1 MSEKATILPSYDV
14 VVVGAGP
21 AGSAAA
27 VGHAR
32 RGQSVL
38 LLEANPRASSR
49 FAGEWIHPTGAS
61 VLRKY
66 GLFPHEATSK
76 HRPCYGFAVFPDDG
90 SEPIRLEY
98 ADGAVGFSCEH
109 DDLVRTLR
117 TSAAATEGVTYV
129 AHARVTGVQVSGAH
143 VAELQG
149 AGVQGADVQGTR
161 VHFAHEGREHVVFAD
176 RVVAADGRSSAVRKS
191 LRDENEADVASHM
204 AGLELRD
211 VELPFESYGHVL
223 LGGPGP
229 VLLYRIAHDRVRAC
243 IDVPV
248 NAPGARRDA
257 RYVWD
262 AFSPLFPEA
271 LRPALKR
278 ALENDKL
285 LWACNRFLPRTF
297 YGSGNVALVG
307 DAVGFYHPLTASGIT
322 VGLKDTEALLSS
334 PSVEAYHAR
343 REPQT
348 FAPELLANAL
358 FHVFTRED
366 EGAAAIRSAVFDTWR
381 DDPAERER
389 TMRILAGDEVRPAA
403 FGGAFVNVALRAL
416 KDTVGAARREG
427 RASEIP
433 RELARFV
440 EWAQWPGAT
449 LVPGKWREQMRRRGS
464 LNHPL
469 VGLGIHPAAV
479 ELPRPAEVAASVHV
493 DVDALL
499 ARVSDA
505 TDLAAAEGL
514 ARRAHELAVAT
525 TRDRLEQAV
534 EITLALVPEIEG
546 ASLGARRDA
555 AVALRVA
562 RRRFPGLLPGVVDG
576 AWERVARELRHQQ
589 RSDGSFGSAAETALA
604 LETLHAC
611 GLPSFHPRL
620 RRASRALVSLQ
631 QADGSFGGGRTTAIA
646 CRALL
651 ASEAPYWDAVERGLA
666 SLSEVVGLGA
676 EASEALH
683 LYRDRR
689 ATRVMPAKA
698 RRAVRT
704 ASAED
709 VSYCRES
716 LLAVSRS
723 FARPI
728 EMLPGDLRTAVTC
741 GYLLCRIADTI
752 EDNAFF
758 TTEARDERY
767 ATFLDALES
776 SPDDAVVRRFEDQ
789 FRGIEGNQ
797 VENDLCQH
805 LGTVM
810 RVFRSLPE
818 GMQAKTTRWVAEMT
832 RGMQLYS
839 HRAPGDDGYTALFT
853 PEDLERYC
861 YFVAGT
867 VGHMLT
873 DLFVEAMGAAGTDT
887 EHALRAQAEAFG
899 VGLQFVNILKDVTDD
914 RERRV
919 SFIPRTTTHAQ
930 GLSID
935 ALVDPSL
942 RDRAHAAVAPLF
954 DIAQNRLDRA
964 LEYILAIP
972 AEQTAVRLFCLLPLW
987 MAVRTL
993 VHARGNDAM
1002 FTAGEPVKIARGEV
1016 EQLIADCV
1024 ALVGK
1029 DDALRQKYDAL
1040 WRMPALSASAEM
1052 TVH

>member
-1 MSEKATILPSYDV
+1 MSEKTTILPSYDV

-32 RGQSVL
+32 RGESVL

-49 FAGEWIHPTGAS
+49 FAGEWIHPGGAA

-66 GLFPHEATSK
+66 GLFPHEATAK

-117 TSAAATEGVTYV
+117 SSAAATAGVTYV
-129 AHARVTGVQVSGAH
+129 EHARVTGVK
-143 VAELQG
+143 
-149 AGVQGADVQGTR
+149 GTR
-161 VHFAHEGREHVVFAD
+161 VGFVHEGREHSVFAE

-191 LRDENEADVASHM
+191 LRDENEAELVSHM

-229 VLLYRIAHDRVRAC
+229 VLLYRIAHDRIRAC
-243 IDVPV
+243 IDVP
-248 NAPGARRDA
+248 ASTPAARRDA

-297 YGSGNVALVG
+297 YGAGNVALVG

-322 VGLKDTEALLSS
+322 VGLKDTEMLLSS
-334 PSVEAYHAR
+334 SSVAEYHAR

-381 DDPAERER
+381 DDPSERER

-416 KDTVGAARREG
+416 KDTVARATREG
-427 RASEIP
+427 RSSELP
-433 RELARFV
+433 RELSRFV
-440 EWAQWPGAT
+440 EFAQWPGAT
-449 LVPGKWREQMRRRGS
+449 LVPGKWREAMRREGTLS
-464 LNHPL
+464 HPL
-469 VGLGIHPAAV
+469 VQLGIAPAAV
-479 ELPRPAEVAASVHV
+479 ALPTPAEVSTSVTV

-505 TDLAAAEGL
+505 TDLAAAEPL
-514 ARRAHELAVAT
+514 ARHAHELRVAAS
-525 TRDRLEQAV
+525 RDRLEHAV
-534 EITLALVPEIEG
+534 ELTLALVPEIEG

-555 AVALRVA
+555 AVALRFA

-576 AWERVARELRHQQ
+576 AWEKMARELRRTQ
-589 RSDGSFGSAAETALA
+589 RPDGSFGAVAETALA

-611 GLPSFHPRL
+611 GLAAFHPIV
-620 RRASRALVSLQ
+620 RRAARALASAQ
-631 QADGSFGGGRTTAIA
+631 QVDGSFGGARTTAIA

-651 ASEAPYWDAVERGLA
+651 ASEAPYWDAIERGLA
-666 SLSEVVGLGA
+666 SLSDAVGLGT

-683 LYRDRR
+683 LFRDRR

-698 RRAVRT
+698 RRAVT
-704 ASAED
+704 KASAED
-709 VSYCRES
+709 VAYCRES

-752 EDNAFF
+752 EDNPFF
-758 TTEARDERY
+758 AVDERDERY
-767 ATFLDALES
+767 ATFLAALEA

-789 FRGIEGNQ
+789 FRGIEGNA

-810 RVFRSLPE
+810 RVFRTLPK
-818 GMQAKTTRWVAEMT
+818 GMQTKTTRWVAEMT

-873 DLFVEAMGAAGTDT
+873 DLFVEAMGAAGSDT
-887 EHALRAQAEAFG
+887 EHALRSQAEAFG

-919 SFIPRTTTHAQ
+919 SFIPRTTVHAQ

-935 ALVDPSL
+935 QLVDPSV

-954 DIAQNRLDRA
+954 DTAQNRLDRA
-964 LEYILAIP
+964 LDYVLAIP
-972 AEQTAVRLFCLLPLW
+972 AEQAAVRLFCLLPLW

-1002 FTAGEPVKIARGEV
+1002 FTAGDPVKIARGEV
-1016 EQLIADCV
+1016 ESLIADCV
-1024 ALVGK
+1024 AHVGK

-1040 WRMPALSASAEM
+1040 WRMPALAAAAEL